1 LRKHKFGIA
10 AVLVAVAALVVGL
23 TGLAGALPGKGS
35 IDSNDLKRNSVKAKA
50 LKNGA
55 VNANKLGATIV
66 RTGNSPAT
74 IDSDGTQNGAAGPV
88 AHAKATATCQ
98 GSERLIGGGAK
109 WLSGDIN
116 DNRNLYIQES
126 YPDGKTWRADGI
138 VDFGAQGNATLQAI
152 AICLK

>member
-1 LRKHKFGIA
+1 MRKHKFSIA

-23 TGLAGALPGKGS
+23 TGIAGALPGKNL
-35 IDSNDLKRNSVKAKA
+35 IEANDLKRGSVKTKA

-55 VNANKLGATIV
+55 VNAAKLGATVV

-74 IDSDGTQNGAAGPV
+74 IDTDGTQNGGAGPV

-98 GSERLIGGGAK
+98 GSERLISGGAK
-109 WLSGDIN
+109 WLSGDSG

-126 YPDGKTWRADGI
+126 YPDGNTWRADGI

-152 AICLK
+152 AVCLK